1 MAASPSVQPRK
12 ATRGGLGLRP
22 MLVLVS
28 WASLLVALLVGCGFA
43 AYLLVRNEQAS
54 WRARLGEAGQSMAQA
69 TADFVSHAQDD
80 LRALEYLGVPALEAD
95 PGLANLVLD
104 QHDTFLEV
112 VYLESDGV
120 LIADAFR
127 DQSILAAQ
135 SDLLASRW
143 FTTASGGKTYV
154 GELDTSPAGESY
166 LVLAEPGADGRVL
179 GARVRMSVLGQI
191 LGRVDLAA
199 GSAFV
204 MDGSG
209 RVVAHPD
216 TDLSLREAG
225 AQGIPALLSLSQA
238 REATF
243 VPGCQD
249 LSGRASLCSGTP
261 IPGTQWVAVTSVPLT
276 EAYRP
281 AIGALAAM
289 GAALLLI
296 GAVAAL
302 LTRGRMNELVFRPV
316 EALQRGA
323 EAFGRG
329 ELDHKVPVFR
339 RDDIGRVAESMNAMA
354 SRLQEQ
360 RSTIERHSAELE
372 SLYQVSLSLTKRL
385 EVESV
390 LDAVMNAA
398 FELLPDLL
406 DAHIFLYADDRLTLA
421 ASRRGRPLAA
431 AVAAE
436 PRRHGSTYKVAR
448 TGEMILLPDV
458 HLDPNYPGDPKGWPG
473 ALACVPLKVGLR
485 VVGVLN
491 AAYEKP
497 HKFEAEETKLLLLL
511 VDQAAIAIENA
522 RLYGMAQQELLER
535 RRAEQALQKA
545 NEDLERKV
553 AGRTHSLVEVNQRL
567 ETLQEI
573 DRSILA
579 ARSMVDIADAGL
591 SRLSALVGCE
601 HASLILFDRARGEGR
616 VLTAEGAHVVGFE
629 AGAVIALDDY
639 GPIGD
644 LQAGEAR
651 RVDDLSTLPSLTPM
665 RQKVL
670 EAGIRSFLTV
680 PLVADSELI
689 GEINLAS
696 PRRSAFNTDTE
707 QLARE
712 VGNQLAVA
720 LRQAML
726 RGALEAEQQRLG
738 RLVENLPQGVALLDS
753 EKRVI
758 LANALARDYL
768 PELGRWPTTATLQ
781 QIGGHP
787 LERMLVTASQPGWH
801 EVRMEA
807 GLRKVFEVA
816 ALRLGEGDETAGW
829 IVQVHDVTGERS
841 AQVQQRSQERLAAV
855 GQLAAGLA
863 HDFNNIISVIL
874 LYAELLLQSPTRS
887 AQDVERL
894 RTITQQGQ
902 RAAQLIQQILDFS
915 RQSVME
921 QHPFDL
927 VPFMREMEGILM
939 RTLPETIRVRVVTE
953 GESFMLNGDP
963 ARIRQVCINL
973 ALNAREAM
981 PDGGDLRFTLSQ
993 LTLQEGDKPPTPD
1006 MAPGAWIRMSAADT
1020 GMGIKPEVMPHI
1032 FEPFF
1037 TTKSPAHASG
1047 LGLSQVY
1054 GIVQQHHGH
1063 IGVTSPLNGGT
1074 TFNLYFPVH
1083 SVPVVEAPPADEPD
1097 ITRGN
1102 GETILVVE
1110 DNDATRAS
1118 VCEILNSL
1126 GYRIL
1131 EASDG
1136 KQALEVYAREAERID
1151 LVLSDLVMP
1160 VMGGSDLVRTL
1171 ESTTPQQR
1179 FLLMTGYPLGKTREL
1194 LESGKV
1200 QWLQKP
1206 LSKAK
1211 LARAVRKALGDESA
1225 ETTAP

>member
-1 MAASPSVQPRK
+1 
-12 ATRGGLGLRP
+12 
-22 MLVLVS
+22 VLVS
-28 WASLLVALLVGCGFA
+28 WTSLLIALVVGGGFA
-43 AYLLVRNEQAS
+43 SYLLIRNEEAS
-54 WRARLGEAGQSMAQA
+54 WRARLGEAGQSVAQEV
-69 TADFVSHAQDD
+69 ADFILHTRED
-80 LRALEYLGVPALEAD
+80 LRTLGALSESALNAD
-95 PGLANLVLD
+95 PELANRVLD
-104 QHDTFLEV
+104 QHDTLLEV
-112 VYLESDGV
+112 VHLESDGA
-120 LIADAFR
+120 LIAEAFR
-127 DQSILAAQ
+127 DQSILATQ
-135 SDLLASRW
+135 SDLLASPW
-143 FTTASGGKTYV
+143 FAAASGGK
-154 GELDTSPAGESY
+154 SY
-166 LVLAEPGADGRVL
+166 LGGPELSLAQEAYLVVAEPMEGGRVIA
-179 GARVRMSVLGQI
+179 ARVRISALRRIVS
-191 LGRVDLAA
+191 RVELTA
-199 GSAFV
+199 GEAFV
-204 MDGSG
+204 MDKAGH
-209 RVVAHPD
+209 VIVHPD
-216 TDLSLREAG
+216 ASLSDGDASAEED
-225 AQGIPALLSLSQA
+225 PALSSLSQVTQ
-238 REATF
+238 ATF
-243 VPGCQD
+243 LPECQD
-249 LSGRASLCSGTP
+249 LRNRTSLCNGTP
-261 IPGTQWVAVTSVPLT
+261 IPGTEWVAVTSMPRAD
-276 EAYRP
+276 AYRP
-281 AIGALAAM
+281 SIGTLAAIG
-289 GAALLLI
+289 GALLLV

-302 LTRGRMNELVFRPV
+302 LTWWRLKMLVFQPV
-316 EALQRGA
+316 ETLQRGA

-329 ELDHKVPVFR
+329 ELDHQIPVYR

-354 SRLQEQ
+354 ARLQEQ
-360 RSTIERHSAELE
+360 RSTIERHALQLE

-390 LDAVMNAA
+390 LDAVMSAA
-398 FELLPDLL
+398 FELLPGLM
-406 DAHIFLYADDRLTLA
+406 DAHIFLYADDQLTLA
-421 ASRRGRPLAA
+421 ASHRSRPVGAA
-431 AVAAE
+431 SATE

-458 HLDPNYPGDPKGWPG
+458 RRDPNYPGDPKGWPG

-491 AAYEKP
+491 AAYEEP
-497 HKFEAEETKLLLLL
+497 HTFEPEETRLLLLL
-511 VDQAAIAIENA
+511 ADQVAIAIENA

-553 AGRTHSLVEVNQRL
+553 TGRTHALVEANQRL

-579 ARSMVDIADAGL
+579 ARSMVDIAEAGL
-591 SRLSALVGCE
+591 SRLRTLVGCE
-601 HASLILFDRARGEGR
+601 HASLILFDRGRGEGR
-616 VLTAEGAHVVGFE
+616 ILTAEGSHVVGLE
-629 AGAVIALDDY
+629 AGAAISLEDY
-639 GPIGD
+639 GPIDD
-644 LQAGEAR
+644 LQAGGAR
-651 RVDDLSTLPSLTPM
+651 RVDDLRTLTALTPT

-680 PLVADSELI
+680 PLVADGELI
-689 GEINLAS
+689 GELNLAS
-696 PRRSAFNTDTE
+696 PRRSFFNMETE

-712 VGNQLAVA
+712 VANQLAVA
-720 LRQAML
+720 LRQAIL

-738 RLVENLPQGVALLDS
+738 RLVENLPQGVALLDG

-801 EVRMEA
+801 EVRLEA

-829 IVQVHDVTGERS
+829 IVQVRDVTGERS

-915 RQSVME
+915 RQTVME

-927 VPFMREMEGILM
+927 VPFMREMEGLLM

-953 GESFMLNGDP
+953 GESLMLSGDP

-981 PDGGDLRFTLSQ
+981 PGGGDLRYTLSS
-993 LTLQEGDKPPTPD
+993 LVLQEGDTPPTPD
-1006 MAPGAWIRMSAADT
+1006 MGPGAWIRMSVADT
-1020 GMGIKPEVMPHI
+1020 GSGIKPEVMPHI

-1054 GIVQQHHGH
+1054 GIVHQHRGH
-1063 IGVTSPLNGGT
+1063 IGVTSPLSGGT
-1074 TFNLYFPVH
+1074 TFNLYFPAH
-1083 SVPVVEAPPADEPD
+1083 NVPVVETIPAEEPD
-1097 ITRGN
+1097 VVRGS
-1102 GETILVVE
+1102 GETVLVVE

-1118 VCEILNSL
+1118 VREILTAL
-1126 GYRIL
+1126 GYQVL

-1136 KQALEVYAREAERID
+1136 QQALAVYARDAEGID

-1160 VMGGSDLVRTL
+1160 VMGGSDLVRALQATAP
-1171 ESTTPQQR
+1171 EQR
-1179 FLLMTGYPLGKTREL
+1179 FLLMTGYPLGNTREL
-1194 LESGKV
+1194 LESGQV

-1206 LSKAK
+1206 LSRAK
-1211 LARAVRKALGDESA
+1211 LARAVRKALGGESA